1 MILGYYPYLLVADA
15 FYNIFVKTT
24 KMVYNPL
31 NETLP
36 KKGMLM
42 KGKKKMCIFFLFQIL
57 SFYVLH

>member
-1 MILGYYPYLLVADA
+1 VILGYYLYLLVADA

-31 NETLP
+31 NESLP

-42 KGKKKMCIFFLFQIL
+42 KGKKKCIF
-57 SFYVLH
+57 SF

>member
-1 MILGYYPYLLVADA
+1 MILGYYLYLLVADA

-31 NETLP
+31 NESLP

-42 KGKKKMCIFFLFQIL
+42 KGKKKCIFSFKNLL
-57 SFYVLH
+57 FYVSH

>member
-1 MILGYYPYLLVADA
+1 MILGYYLYLSVANA

-31 NETLP
+31 NETLS

-42 KGKKKMCIFFLFQIL
+42 KGKKKCVF
-57 SFYVLH
+57 SF